1 MKTASLKKTVLAGLA
16 FGSLLVSQ
24 SLHADTTVFF
34 AGGNASQSILFDRV
48 TNILT
53 GGISKAVISPTNGS
67 VRTYVGTIASQPGLG
82 TVTVHFSQLG
92 AVGGFQDVANQNT
105 EVTATTNNLVPNV
118 AVSSTS
124 PEAVGISP
132 APFTQVRSLVVPF
145 VFIKNTNLSPNLV
158 TVTNLTQRQ
167 AAYLEGA
174 AGTLPSAFFG
184 GSSASD
190 IVYLVARNTAAAVR
204 TEIDAN
210 IYFTGTISSYTTNAI
225 GQPIPDLNG
234 GLANGGA
241 VVNHLKVIT
250 NAIGTVAAQDFPATT
265 AGFATIAYE
274 GVPFSITNVETC
286 SYPIWG
292 YERWAYL
299 KTGQTGAPS
308 ANQLNVITSLL
319 SAVTNATFQT
329 TSPLFTGKFARLSL
343 LQVDRS
349 SMADRSPPPFTKTS
363 TGIFHEKNPS
373 TDARGFRPAGGH
385 AAAGVE
391 LSRRRR
397 VADFSREQL
406 QRRRV

>member
-1 MKTASLKKTVLAGLA
+1 MKTSSLKKTVLAGLA
-16 FGSLLVSQ
+16 FGSLLASH

-34 AGGNASQSILFDRV
+34 AGGNASQSILYDRV

-53 GGISKAVISPTNGS
+53 GGITKVVVSPTNSTVRSYIGS
-67 VRTYVGTIASQPGLG
+67 ISSQPGLG
-82 TVTVHFSQLG
+82 TVTIHFSLLG
-92 AVGGFQDVANQNT
+92 AVGGFQDVSGQNT
-105 EVTATTNNLVPNV
+105 EVTATTNTLIPTV

-124 PEAVGISP
+124 PEAVGINP

-174 AGTLPSAFFG
+174 SGTLPSAFFG
-184 GSSASD
+184 GSSTTD
-190 IVYLVARNTAAAVR
+190 TVYLVARNTAAAVR

-210 IYFTGTISSYTTNAI
+210 IYFTGTISSYTTNAL
-225 GQPIPDLNG
+225 GQPIPDPNG

-250 NAIGTVAAQDFPATT
+250 NAIGTVAAQDFPAAT

-274 GVPFSITNVETC
+274 GVPFSITNVEAG

-308 ANQLNVITSLL
+308 ANQLNVVTNLL
-319 SAVTNATFQT
+319 AAVTNVTFQT
-329 TSPLFTGKFARLSL
+329 CSILFSNKFARLSL
-343 LQVDRS
+343 MQVDRS
-349 SMADRSPPPFTKTS
+349 AD
-363 TGIFHEKNPS
+363 
-373 TDARGFRPAGGH
+373 GGPIN
-385 AAAGVE
+385 
-391 LSRRRR
+391 SIIY
-397 VADFSREQL
+397 
-406 QRRRV
+406 

>member
-1 MKTASLKKTVLAGLA
+1 MKISSLKQNLLAGLV
-16 FGSLLVSQ
+16 FGSLLAGG
-24 SLHADTTVFF
+24 SLRADTTVFF
-34 AGGNASQSILFDRV
+34 GGGNASQSILYDRV

-53 GGISKAVISPTNGS
+53 GGISRVVISPTNS
-67 VRTYVGTIASQPGLG
+67 TVRTYVGTITSQPGLG
-82 TVTVHFSQLG
+82 NVTIHFSLLG

-105 EVTATTNNLVPNV
+105 EVTATTNTLVPTV

-124 PEAVGISP
+124 PEAVGINP
-132 APFTQVRSLVVPF
+132 APFTQLKSLIVPF
-145 VFIKNTNLSPNLV
+145 VFIKNTNLSPNLA

-190 IVYLVARNTAAAVR
+190 TVYLVARNTAAAVR

-210 IYFTGTISSYTTNAI
+210 IYFTGTISSYTTNAL
-225 GQPIPDLNG
+225 GQPIPDPNG
-234 GLANGGA
+234 GLSGGAA

-274 GVPFSITNVETC
+274 GVPFSITNVETG

-308 ANQLNVITSLL
+308 ANQLNVITNLL
-319 SAVTNATFQT
+319 SAVTNITFQT
-329 TSPLFTGKFARLSL
+329 TSPLFNGKFARLGL
-343 LQVDRS
+343 MQVDRS
-349 SMADRSPPPFTKTS
+349 SDGGPITS
-363 TGIFHEKNPS
+363 T
-373 TDARGFRPAGGH
+373 
-385 AAAGVE
+385 VY
-391 LSRRRR
+391 
-397 VADFSREQL
+397 
-406 QRRRV
+406 